1 MMLASSFVVCR
12 AGSVCRL
19 PSAVP
24 LPCCLMCVCRCMSDP
39 SSASGA
45 PQQNPSR
52 ACPRRASVECFSPRR
67 AVALLLPL
75 RVWVLSC
82 LRVSLVCLESRVT
95 CVPAHVA
102 QSISCLTYILSRVF
116 MLSVTRPLFRVHS
129 IYVTMCMLQTSA
141 RIKNIWRARKCIL
154 YRIAIPG
161 VTLAAALGPRR

>member
-1 MMLASSFVVCR
+1 MQVCRIAIPFSHPICSFLSPIPHPSRPTQQEGAGSRDSPAFRRHVRPVRLHLLRHLCRFMMLASSFVVCR

-82 LRVSLVCLESRVT
+82 LRVSLVCLESRVS
-95 CVPAHVA
+95 V
-102 QSISCLTYILSRVF
+102 CLRTLHSR
-116 MLSVTRPLFRVHS
+116 S
-129 IYVTMCMLQTSA
+129 
-141 RIKNIWRARKCIL
+141 RA
-154 YRIAIPG
+154 
-161 VTLAAALGPRR
+161 

>member
-1 MMLASSFVVCR
+1 MRPVCSFPVCCLQAQSIGEERGSRNSPAFRRHVRPVRLHLLRHLCRFMMLASSFVVCR

-82 LRVSLVCLESRVT
+82 LRVSLVCLESRV
-95 CVPAHVA
+95 
-102 QSISCLTYILSRVF
+102 CLCTLHSR
-116 MLSVTRPLFRVHS
+116 S
-129 IYVTMCMLQTSA
+129 
-141 RIKNIWRARKCIL
+141 RA
-154 YRIAIPG
+154 
-161 VTLAAALGPRR
+161 

>member
-1 MMLASSFVVCR
+1 MCRIATHSPIPSPSSHPSLTHPAPRSRREQGSRDSPAFRRHVRPVRLHLLRHLCRFMMLASSFVVCR

-45 PQQNPSR
+45 PWQNPSR

-82 LRVSLVCLESRVT
+82 LRVSFVCLESRV
-95 CVPAHVA
+95 
-102 QSISCLTYILSRVF
+102 CLRTLHSR
-116 MLSVTRPLFRVHS
+116 S
-129 IYVTMCMLQTSA
+129 
-141 RIKNIWRARKCIL
+141 RA
-154 YRIAIPG
+154 
-161 VTLAAALGPRR
+161 

>member
-1 MMLASSFVVCR
+1 MWGLRLQQQNSRNPEVLGRESMESGFGPGRESKEELRHTPNSTTTGSPHTDLVSTSNQPSHDSFMMLASSFVVCR

-82 LRVSLVCLESRVT
+82 LRVSLVCLESRV
-95 CVPAHVA
+95 
-102 QSISCLTYILSRVF
+102 CLRTLHSR
-116 MLSVTRPLFRVHS
+116 S
-129 IYVTMCMLQTSA
+129 
-141 RIKNIWRARKCIL
+141 RA
-154 YRIAIPG
+154 
-161 VTLAAALGPRR
+161 